1 MRQRQF
7 EQLHQ
12 SGWNRLANLLEEL
25 EADDRK
31 RGSVPDSE
39 TLEFPKRYRLVCQ
52 HLAQARSRGYS
63 LTLVERLNDLV
74 LRGHHQLYRRDGRPA
89 QAVLTFFLAGFPRLV
104 RSEKRFVWAA
114 LALFLIPALAA
125 FIAVRLDP
133 NLIFSLF
140 DPDHVNRFESMYN
153 PSLAHLGRDR
163 AADSDFQMFGWYIF
177 NNISIAFRCFA
188 GGLVLLVGAVVEL
201 AVNGMIL
208 GGLAA
213 HLQNLDYHSS
223 FYPFLVGHSA
233 FELTA
238 ICLAGAAGMRLG
250 AALVAPGNRTRLAAL
265 RDAAHS
271 GVRLLYGVVC
281 LLLIA
286 AFIEA
291 FWSSDNA
298 IPPVFRL
305 WAGAFL
311 WLSVVLYFSLG
322 GRRRG
327 H

>member
-1 MRQRQF
+1 M
-7 EQLHQ
+7 
-12 SGWNRLANLLEEL
+12 ATLLEKL
-25 EADDRK
+25 EK
-31 RGSVPDSE
+31 RDPKAVSAADSE
-39 TLEFPKRYRLVCQ
+39 TLGFPKRYRLVCQ

-63 LTLVERLNDLV
+63 QSLVDHLNDLV
-74 LRGHHQLYRRDGRPA
+74 LSGHHQLYRRNFRPA
-89 QAVLTFFLAGFPRLV
+89 HMALTFFLAEFPRLV
-104 RSEKRFVWAA
+104 RSEKRFVLAA
-114 LALFLIPALAA
+114 VALFVIPALVA

-133 NLIFSLF
+133 NLVFSLF

-153 PSLAHLGRDR
+153 PSLTHLGRDR

-213 HLQNLDYHSS
+213 HLQNLDYHQS

-233 FELTA
+233 FELSA

-250 AALVAPGNRTRLAAL
+250 AALLAPGNRTRRAAL
-265 RDAAHS
+265 RDAAET
-271 GVRLLYGVVC
+271 GVRLLYGAVC
-281 LLLIA
+281 LLLVA

-298 IPPVFRL
+298 IAPAFRL
-305 WAGAFL
+305 GAGAFL
-311 WLSVVLYFSLG
+311 WLSVVLYFCLG
-322 GRRRG
+322 GRRHG